1 MRKVSI
7 ALRKLGSDELPNL
20 TRAEKRAL
28 QRETDSWSEDLD
40 LFLKDMEEVDEE
52 WPEQE
57 SHFDSNGGEELT
69 AESTWDRAEKVVPE
83 KFIIPPD
90 QDNMQPKSQDF
101 KVADEPPAALD
112 EAGQVTLYSRREAQD
127 GFSVTFKLKRNGD
140 GPNNGELTV
149 YSHSS
154 EAQLSG
160 LGQPAES
167 SFAAVVPASS
177 SIRLGSGKLS
187 DGWEHLTLKGPGVPE
202 EDSAEESPPPMLP
215 VPDEIPGSLWAVPV
229 ELLAKTKNG
238 LALINAS
245 DEPVVVELYLLNRK
259 GHRLAGTL
267 DPKLNP
273 LEPGLQVVKPIDRF
287 FPELI
292 GLTEFYGTVVVRV
305 EREGHVW
312 AMGVIGDDPEKL
324 TIRRALNMNVDL
336 EGLKTKMAKELEAI
350 LAKEASLQEQMS
362 HLDAVLSLAS
372 GNGDTMKKVPGEGFA
387 QSLEDSDTE
396 FSEASGS

>member
-1 MRKVSI
+1 MRAGRCASESPGVSLAVMSEGDRGG
-7 ALRKLGSDELPNL
+7 ALG
-20 TRAEKRAL
+20 A
-28 QRETDSWSEDLD
+28 
-40 LFLKDMEEVDEE
+40 
-52 WPEQE
+52 
-57 SHFDSNGGEELT
+57 GG
-69 AESTWDRAEKVVPE
+69 
-83 KFIIPPD
+83 
-90 QDNMQPKSQDF
+90 
-101 KVADEPPAALD
+101 
-112 EAGQVTLYSRREAQD
+112 
-127 GFSVTFKLKRNGD
+127 
-140 GPNNGELTV
+140 
-149 YSHSS
+149 
-154 EAQLSG
+154 AQL
-160 LGQPAES
+160 
-167 SFAAVVPASS
+167 AAQ
-177 SIRLGSGKLS
+177 G
-187 DGWEHLTLKGPGVPE
+187 
-202 EDSAEESPPPMLP
+202 
-215 VPDEIPGSLWAVPV
+215 AV
-229 ELLAKTKNG
+229 L
-238 LALINAS
+238 
-245 DEPVVVELYLLNRK
+245 
-259 GHRLAGTL
+259 LAGTL

-350 LAKEASLQEQMS
+350 LAKEASLQEQIS